1 MRVEV
6 LGPVRALVGSREVEV
21 PTTKERALLAALA
34 LRPGRVVTVGAL
46 VAALWADRP
55 PATAQ
60 RTLQSHA
67 SRLRGRLGAAVIAAD
82 RSGLRLMLDRG
93 DTDVAVLERLVVEG
107 SAAARR
113 RDVHAARELFGQA
126 EGLWRGEPLTDWA
139 EGPRRRAQ
147 VERLREMFLSAR
159 EGRLRADLDLGAPS
173 DVVDELRRLAAEDPL
188 REPLVALLML
198 GLYRSGAQLEALRAY
213 RSLHNGLA
221 SSWGVDPSPDL
232 QRLQWQI
239 LRQDPQLDVKPP
251 LPPLVVPA
259 PLTPFV
265 GRDGQADNVAAA
277 IASDRLVTLH
287 GPAGVGKSRLALEAA
302 RTVRT
307 RFPDGVWW
315 VDLTVATDGPAV
327 PARLAQTL
335 GVSAPPGMT
344 VQTALVTHLE
354 HRQLLLVCDNCEHVV
369 GSLGTLVLDLLRA
382 APGLRVLA
390 TSRVYLAVPG
400 EARWEVPPLAVP
412 AAEDDQAS
420 IAACDAVQL
429 FQQRRGRRVD
439 DPTVNTL
446 PEVGRLCRR
455 LDGLPL
461 AVELAAAH
469 AQQMCIHDLL
479 DELGREQLKSTTQTA
494 QRHSSVAQAIDW
506 SYRELPAED
515 RRLLDWLS
523 VFPGDF
529 DAQAVQD
536 LAAVMRHHTVGD
548 VRGHLA
554 RLVDASLV
562 EAHPIDKAIRYRLL
576 FVVREF
582 AGARLDERGETDA
595 ARHAFANHFRQLA
608 VQSGPSLLGRSSGTW
623 VQRLGREWV
632 NLRSAF
638 NWSTKHDPPEH
649 TLDFVRA
656 MGEVVWTVS
665 PDLTADV
672 DALRGVL
679 ERAEAAHAADTAWG
693 WQALVTVAYVSGDV
707 PLAVEANNR
716 AEQQFL
722 ESGDQA
728 GLACTYWHGGATQLL
743 AVGDLSAADRLL
755 RQGRMVA
762 RRAGVAKPEAYCLA
776 HLVQSQC
783 FSGSADDETGR
794 ALRAAEQLADPDDI
808 QLQAHLRMDR
818 ALMLLAT
825 ADLPACIAATEDCVT
840 YSRQTSIATYEQA
853 GLLLK
858 GWALLTAGDSEA
870 LANALRAARIAVD
883 VGLDMQ
889 FGLALQQLARLADS
903 KDEPVRAA
911 QLWGAAL
918 ARAPLF
924 PAYQGI
930 LVPHYSQ
937 QALAAQFSDE
947 QARGA
952 ELDAAQ
958 ALALAIG

>member
-6 LGPVRALVGSREVEV
+6 LGPVRVLVAGREVEV
-21 PTTKERALLAALA
+21 PTGKERALLAALA
-34 LRPGRVVTVGAL
+34 LRPRRVVTVGTL

-55 PATAQ
+55 PTTAQ

-67 SRLRGRLGAAVIAAD
+67 SRLRGRLGAALIAAD
-82 RSGLRLMLDRG
+82 RSGLRLTLDRG
-93 DTDVAVLERLVVEG
+93 DTDVGVLERLVIEG
-107 SAAARR
+107 SAAAQRG
-113 RDVHAARELFGQA
+113 DHPAARELFGQA
-126 EGLWRGEPLTDWA
+126 EDLWRGEPLTDWA
-139 EGPRRRAQ
+139 DGPSRRAQ
-147 VERLREMFLSAR
+147 VERLRAMFLSAR
-159 EGRLRADLDLGAPS
+159 EGRLRADLDLGAAS
-173 DVVDELRRLAAEDPL
+173 DVVDELRRLVAEDPL

-213 RSLHNGLA
+213 RSLHDGLA
-221 SSWGVDPSPDL
+221 SSWGVDPSPEL

-277 IASDRLVTLH
+277 LASDRLVTLH
-287 GPAGVGKSRLALEAA
+287 GPAGVGKSRLALEVAS
-302 RTVRT
+302 TVRT

-335 GVSAPPGMT
+335 GVSAPPGMS
-344 VQTALVTHLE
+344 VQKALVTYLE

-369 GSLGTLVLDLLRA
+369 GSLGTLALDLLRG

-412 AAEDDQAS
+412 AAEDDEAS
-420 IAACDAVQL
+420 IAACDAVRL
-429 FQQRRGRRVD
+429 FQQRRGKRVD

-446 PEVGRLCRR
+446 LEVGRLCRR

-461 AVELAAAH
+461 AVEVAAAH
-469 AQQMCIHDLL
+469 TQQMSIHDML
-479 DELGREQLKSTTQTA
+479 DQLGREQLESATQPG
-494 QRHSSVAQAIDW
+494 QRHATVAQAIDW
-506 SYRELPAED
+506 SYRELPAEG

-529 DAQAVQD
+529 DAEAVQD
-536 LAAVMRHHTVGD
+536 LAAGMLQPTAED

-554 RLVDASLV
+554 QLVDASLV
-562 EAHPIDKAIRYRLL
+562 EAQPIDEATRYRLL

-595 ARHAFANHFRQLA
+595 ARRAFAHHYRQLA
-608 VQSGPSLLGRSSGTW
+608 VLSGPSLLGRSSGAW
-623 VQRLGREWV
+623 VRRLGREWV
-632 NLRSAF
+632 NLSSALT
-638 NWSTKHDPPEH
+638 WSTQHDPPEH

-672 DALRGVL
+672 DTLRGVL

-707 PLAVEANNR
+707 PLAVQANNR

-743 AVGDLSAADRLL
+743 AVGDLPEADRLL
-755 RQGRMVA
+755 RLGQVVA

-783 FSGSADDETGR
+783 FSGSADAETGR

-818 ALMLLAT
+818 ALLLFAT
-825 ADLPACIAATEDCVT
+825 AALPACIAAADDCVT

-853 GLLLK
+853 GLLVK
-858 GWALLTAGDSEA
+858 GWALLTTGDSEA
-870 LANALRAARIAVD
+870 LATALRAARIAID

-903 KDEPVRAA
+903 ADEPARAA

-918 ARAPLF
+918 ARAPLW
-924 PAYQGI
+924 PAYRHI
-930 LVPHYSQ
+930 LVPQQAQ
-937 QALAAQFSDE
+937 QALAAEFHVE

-952 ELDAAQ
+952 ELSTDQ
-958 ALALAIG
+958 ALALAIS